1 MLGSASV
8 YYAIVAIVVVATLG
22 PSFLIACTRL
32 RSRLVIAYVAGLA
45 CGMVV
50 LVAEAYLANGVW
62 WDEVFEVLLLPV
74 VGMVAGAAWRSKKRP
89 FLVATLALVAGTL
102 YVVTMSAL
110 SQPAYVDA
118 PFEAGNKGSV
128 VEAEF
133 SVATRKT
140 YTFYL
145 NLYFREG
152 DQDRVPA
159 GKAVLTQQEL
169 KSLKR
174 DRQNQ
179 ERVRK
184 LAGTGAYRD
193 GRQVDIGLAIPVRLR
208 IERIGNND
216 ASSIFDRMFTNHDLE
231 GTTADY
237 FSKLITR
244 VRLEPGRYRARVEA
258 LENVPELEDIS
269 VHFNLLVAHDRGG
282 P

>member
-1 MLGSASV
+1 MPRGSV
-8 YYAIVAIVVVATLG
+8 YYAIIAIVVAATLV

-32 RSRLVIAYVAGLA
+32 RSRSVLAYVAGLA

-50 LVAEAYLANGVW
+50 LVAEAHLANGVR
-62 WDEVFEVLLLPV
+62 WDEIFEVLLLPF
-74 VGMVAGAAWRSKKRP
+74 VGMAAGAAWRSKKRP
-89 FLVATLALVAGTL
+89 FLIAVLALVAGTL

-110 SQPAYVDA
+110 SQPAYVDV

-133 SVATRKT
+133 SVAARKT

-145 NLYFREG
+145 NLYFTKG
-152 DQDRVPA
+152 DGRH
-159 GKAVLTQQEL
+159 T
-169 KSLKR
+169 
-174 DRQNQ
+174 

-193 GRQVDIGLAIPVRLR
+193 GRQVDTGLAIPVRLHV
-208 IERIGNND
+208 EHIGDNGVT
-216 ASSIFDRMFTNHDLE
+216 SILDKVFTNHDLE

-237 FSKLITR
+237 FSKIIAR
-244 VRLEPGRYRARVEA
+244 IRLEPGRYRARVEA
-258 LENVPELEDIS
+258 LENLPQLEDIS
-269 VHFNLLVAHDRGG
+269 VHFNLHVAYDRGG

>member
-1 MLGSASV
+1 MPRGSV
-8 YYAIVAIVVVATLG
+8 YYAIIAIVVFATLL
-22 PSFLIACTRL
+22 PSFLIACTRV
-32 RSRLVIAYVAGLA
+32 RSHLALAYVAGLA

-50 LVAEAYLANGVW
+50 LVGETYLANGVW

-74 VGMVAGAAWRSKKRP
+74 VGMLAGAAWRSKERS
-89 FLVATLALVAGTL
+89 FLIAALVLVAGAL

-110 SQPAYVDA
+110 SLPAHVDV

-145 NLYFREG
+145 NLYFMEG
-152 DQDRVPA
+152 DGQT
-159 GKAVLTQQEL
+159 K
-169 KSLKR
+169 
-174 DRQNQ
+174 

-193 GRQVDIGLAIPVRLR
+193 GRQIDTGLAIPVRLR
-208 IERIGNND
+208 VERIGNNG
-216 ASSIFDRMFTNHDLE
+216 ASSILDRMFTDHDRE
-231 GTTADY
+231 GMAADH

-244 VRLEPGRYRARVEA
+244 IRLEPGPYRARVEA
-258 LENVPELEDIS
+258 LENIPELEDIS